1 MYSHTHDQDHID
13 LNHHVPAATGLK
25 MTEYPDSEAPRCPVM
40 LLKGGSL
47 QRRLRGGD
55 ASVIFSRE
63 TFLGVQG
70 GPTTELTLN

>member
-1 MYSHTHDQDHID
+1 
-13 LNHHVPAATGLK
+13 
-25 MTEYPDSEAPRCPVM
+25 M

-63 TFLGVQG
+63 TSPGVRG